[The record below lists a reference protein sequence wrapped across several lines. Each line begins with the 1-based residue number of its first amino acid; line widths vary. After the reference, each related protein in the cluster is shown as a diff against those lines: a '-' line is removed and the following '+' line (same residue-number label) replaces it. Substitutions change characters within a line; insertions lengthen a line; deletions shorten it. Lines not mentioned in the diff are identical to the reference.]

1 MTKDQIISKYK
12 IHILENGQ
20 QPASI
25 YSLAKALKTTEKAI
39 YEHFNSFQQMES
51 EVWKDTFKKT
61 IENIRQEEVYA
72 TYSVRE
78 KMLSFYFAWIETLK
92 EDRSFILL
100 SISKWSRPI
109 AMKKNPVLAESA
121 IFFKDYMNEL
131 LMEGRETREIEQ
143 RPIPQ
148 LMNKYPDML
157 WMQTLTILEFW
168 SNDYSKAFEKTDTLI
183 EKYVNTSLD
192 WMGRSPLDSL
202 FDLGKFLYQNKK

>member
-12 IHILENGQ
+12 IHVLENGHE
-20 QPASI
+20 PASM
-25 YSLAKALKTTEKAI
+25 YALAKSLKITEKAI

-61 IENIRQEEVYA
+61 IDAIRQEDVYA

-78 KMLSFYFAWIETLK
+78 KMLSFYFTWIEMLK
-92 EDRSFILL
+92 DDRSFILL
-100 SISKWSRPI
+100 SIQKWPRPI